1 MFKTGFIC
9 LRVQLTFEDSPFC
22 KLDPEKEEEAPPFWQ
37 EHGVGTNRYLTL
49 RATSNSVMQRW
60 NHESCFLCVNIYIPD
75 SPTWPRSLF
84 SDSRWHLPLFPGSP
98 AARPSA
104 PPSPSSPLA
113 CPPGLRPCLP
123 APATCL
129 SREFTHV
136 DEKENKRRKRE
147 SVLASSPSL
156 LFITEMERL
165 SSAMAWP
172 YCRFKPWVSPRW

>member
-1 MFKTGFIC
+1 
-9 LRVQLTFEDSPFC
+9 
-22 KLDPEKEEEAPPFWQ
+22 
-37 EHGVGTNRYLTL
+37 
-49 RATSNSVMQRW
+49 MQRR

-75 SPTWPRSLF
+75 SPTWPCSLF
-84 SDSRWHLPLFPGSP
+84 SDSRWRPPLFPGSP

-123 APATCL
+123 AAATCL

-147 SVLASSPSL
+147 LVLVSSPSL